1 MKRKLISWLL
11 CAALICSV
19 LPVGVS
25 AAFTDIPDQ
34 DTALAA
40 GVLQSMGIVSGVA
53 DGLYSPQT
61 KLTRAQFCVFMVH
74 TLGLKEQVNTYAQKA
89 LFRDVKPGNWYTGYV
104 NLAYSNNLLSGYGNG
119 LFGPDDPLTYGQTA
133 TLLLRLLGYTSD
145 EVGKVWPDD
154 YVNYSHSLELDA
166 GVSLTANAPVTRGQA
181 AILLYNTLNTQPK
194 GSANE
199 LYKSF
204 AGTTS
209 IKQAIILDTNA
220 RNGNADGQLMVC
232 VIGQTGT
239 TIEYYPQKNL
249 QSDVLVGCQGDL
261 LLNRADRVLGFIP
274 GSVQTRDVII
284 SNAKVSGITGTDGSF
299 HKVTGSAVTIVGE
312 NTYTWNSTGYIQAN
326 NRQSKLARLY
336 YNDNGTVSHV
346 YISSGV
352 SQSNETVAVAQTDT
366 AASELVRKL
375 GVTGSYTVTKNG
387 AAAEAGD
394 LARYDVAYFDT
405 TSRVLCVSDR
415 RITGYIQNASPAL
428 DGAQTITVAGCT
440 MPVLECA
447 WEALADY
454 KLGDRVTLLLT
465 DDGQVAAALSPAQ
478 LTADMVGVLSMDG
491 RSVTLCGSG
500 LVITAPELDADATL
514 RGSLVRCLVHDD
526 SITAYSYTNTVS
538 GVLDTV
544 AGTVGSHKLAPGCQ
558 IYECSGSDRGYVYS
572 LEGTPGL
579 FSTNFDALLWT
590 DRLNATYIAAAHLN
604 SAGQVD
610 VLLLRDVTGNSYQY
624 GSVVRYLDHDGIYGG
639 NIGGKVLYHDAL
651 TITNSAGESQKYLSS
666 FALSGP
672 KSYYAVG
679 LRSAKDNG
687 VQVTTLKKLNHVT
700 VTADAFFLE
709 GDEDWY
715 VTAEGREVP
724 VSEQVQ
730 VYIEPSDL
738 WLSGGEGV
746 QAAISSG
753 LTVRAY
759 YDRQLTTGGQVRVIA
774 LED

>member
-133 TLLLRLLGYTSD
+133 TLLLRLLGYTSA

-154 YVNYSHSLELDA
+154 YVNYAHSLELDA
-166 GVSLTANAPVTRGQA
+166 GVSLTANDPVTRGQA

-194 GSANE
+194 GSASE

-204 AGTTS
+204 AGTAS

-261 LLNRADRVLGFIP
+261 LLNRADKVLGFMP

-326 NRQSKLARLY
+326 NRQSRQARLY

-366 AASELVRKL
+366 AASELARKL

-387 AAAEAGD
+387 AAAQAGD

-405 TSRVLCVSDR
+405 TSRVLCVSDG

-447 WEALADY
+447 WEALGQY
-454 KLGDRVTLLLT
+454 RLGDRVTLLLT

-500 LVITAPELDADATL
+500 LVITAPEMDAEARLYGT
-514 RGSLVRCLVHDD
+514 LVRFLVYDD
-526 SITAYSYTNTVS
+526 SITALSFTGSVS
-538 GVLDTV
+538 GQLDV
-544 AGTVGSHKLAPGCQ
+544 AKGTLGSYKLAPACD
-558 IYECSGSDRGYVYS
+558 IFESSGSDRGYVYS
-572 LEGTPGL
+572 LDGIPGQP
-579 FSTNFDALLWT
+579 SSNFDELFWT
-590 DRLNATYIAAAHLN
+590 DRLDASYIAAAHLN
-604 SAGQVD
+604 EAGQVD
-610 VLLLRDVTGNSYQY
+610 VLLLRDVTGNSCQY
-624 GSVVRYLDHDGIYGG
+624 GMAIRYLDQEGIFGG
-639 NIGGKVLYHDAL
+639 NAGGRPLYYDAL
-651 TITNSAGESQKYLSS
+651 TITNANGESQKYLSAFS
-666 FALSGP
+666 LSGTRTF
-672 KSYYAVG
+672 YAVS
-679 LRSAKDNG
+679 LRSANTGG
-687 VQVTTLKKLNHVT
+687 VQVTDLKKLSDVQ
-700 VTADAFFLE
+700 VTAGDFFLE

-724 VSEQVQ
+724 VSKQVQ
-730 VYIEPSDL
+730 VYIEPADR

-759 YDRQLTTGGQVRVIA
+759 YDRQLSTGGQVRVIA
-774 LED
+774 LEA